1 MTMTETLNVLGWT
14 CPRPLQNYPTIVM
27 GHGAGGKMMADL
39 IEHLFT
45 PAFDN
50 EFLAQMGDATKF
62 DQSYFGIRELSL
74 VFTTDSFVVSP
85 LFFPGGNIGEL
96 AVYGTVNDLAM
107 RGAKPLYLSA
117 GFILEE
123 GLPMETLGN
132 VVTAMAA
139 ACKKAGVKIATGD
152 TKVVQKG
159 HGDGIYINT
168 SGLGVVPVGVEI
180 GPANAKVGDAVLV
193 SGTIGDHGI
202 AIMSVREG
210 LRFETEIRSD
220 TAPLFGLVEAMA
232 AVEGEPGN
240 SKGERRALW
249 GKKPVQPAIH
259 CLRDATRGGLA
270 AVLNE
275 LATSSRVGIEF
286 DERAVPVRPEVN
298 AACEMLGL
306 DPLHIANEGKL
317 VAIVPAEAAQNVL
330 ACHAS
335 ARIRQ
340 GGGHHRGSGQRTP
353 RDGDGEDLHRR
364 DAGGGR
370 AGGGTA
376 AQDLLRQIS
385 RHGGCR
391 ARHATNTIVNKGLV
405 MITSPFSL
413 GW

>member
-1 MTMTETLNVLGWT
+1 MTEQLNLIGWT
-14 CPRPLQNYPTIVM
+14 CPRPLLNYPTIVM

-39 IEHLFT
+39 IEHLFA

-74 VFTTDSFVVSP
+74 AFTTDSFVVSP

-132 VVTAMAA
+132 IVTAMAA

-168 SGLGVVPVGVEI
+168 SGLGVIPAGVDI
-180 GPANAKVGDAVLV
+180 GPANAKPGDVVLV
-193 SGTIGDHGI
+193 SGTMGDHGI

-210 LRFETEIRSD
+210 LTFETEIRSD
-220 TAPLFGLVEAMA
+220 TAPLFGLVEAMVGA
-232 AVEGEPGN
+232 GGGLNKGGRRPRLGN
-240 SKGERRALW
+240 PLL
-249 GKKPVQPAIH
+249 QPIH

-275 LATSSRVGIEF
+275 LADSSKVGIEF
-286 DERAVPVRPEVN
+286 DERKVPIRPEVN

-306 DPLHIANEGKL
+306 DPLYIANEGKL
-317 VAIVPAEAAQNVL
+317 VAIVPEEMADYVLTAMQRHEFGKEAA
-330 ACHAS
+330 
-335 ARIRQ
+335 II
-340 GGGHHRGSGQRTP
+340 
-353 RDGDGEDLHRR
+353 
-364 DAGGGR
+364 GR
-370 AGGGTA
+370 AVSEHPGMVTAKTSIGGMRVVDVPAGE
-376 AQDLLRQIS
+376 LLPRI
-385 RHGGCR
+385 C
-391 ARHATNTIVNKGLV
+391 
-405 MITSPFSL
+405 
-413 GW
+413 